1 MILIFVVISSF
12 LYSIC
17 SGFNGSS
24 VADFALS
31 RTAADILLG
40 GGIQN
45 STDKSDE
52 EIKELLK
59 QTFVSAEKGYLSS
72 IDQLLATKQQLQ
84 FQILDLSQFEISQK
98 YQDVRKKIMF

>member
-1 MILIFVVISSF
+1 MITERVFSKFPFSF

-17 SGFNGSS
+17 SGFGGTS
-24 VADFALS
+24 VSDFALS

-40 GGIQN
+40 GGIAAG
-45 STDKSDE
+45 KSDE
-52 EIKELLK
+52 DIKELLK
-59 QTFVSAEKGYLSS
+59 QTFISAEKGYNTS

-98 YQDVRKKIMF
+98 YQDVI

>member
-1 MILIFVVISSF
+1 MSIACSF

-17 SGFNGSS
+17 AGFNGSS

-40 GGIQN
+40 GNGLQ
-45 STDKSDE
+45 TEKSDE
-52 EIKELLK
+52 DVREILK
-59 QTFVSAEKGYLSS
+59 QTFLSAEKGYNTS

-84 FQILDLSQFEISQK
+84 YQILDLSQFEISQK
-98 YQDVRKKIMF
+98 YQDVSRKLFIW